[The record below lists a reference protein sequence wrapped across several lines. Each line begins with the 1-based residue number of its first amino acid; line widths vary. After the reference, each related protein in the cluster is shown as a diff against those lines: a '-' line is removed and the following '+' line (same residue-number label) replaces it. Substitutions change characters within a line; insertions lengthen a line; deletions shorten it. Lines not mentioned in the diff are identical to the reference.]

1 MCAVLNNK
9 SLILIN
15 FLLFSTCVAKRKHN
29 YQTSLYLRKGKD
41 LNVQR
46 FNARGL
52 DGYEYKDWEEKLP
65 DVYDYILPKTNVTTT
80 TVHANITQTSPTEE
94 TQSTNP
100 TATDSQYTE
109 LTNTTIT
116 FVEPTKAK
124 IRAEMLESKR
134 KLRAGFFTSSAYV
147 LLKIID
153 RKRDEDV
160 GNLLL
165 GLNSEVIRLESLHHL
180 AVFGTVVTTA
190 LSTMVRVMATTPI
203 EVIRSQTK
211 TGINMIETKKDS
223 LNPDTNAMFD
233 VVDAMYTDE
242 EYHNMVDVLTDIENY
257 PNITKPVEKISE
269 DLIVASVLRP
279 FSRIQGTAKA
289 KLFLSELDR
298 VVKSK
303 LLIGRR
309 RMNVRRKPGK
319 STVASPT
326 FVRKSMRPK
335 FTKPLP
341 KVFPTPATENS
352 TEVDYTSYVKDPKV
366 MKKLKTKMIIYKQ
379 KFKQIRKNERK
390 MKTKRGPT
398 STALLTTT
406 TPPMRKSKYYM
417 RKYVL
422 KNLYKMKT
430 TLEKTSYFTWRY
442 HGPYKKFRPLRKF
455 MEANDGIETERLG
468 YGAGRSN
475 SDLEIDEVNERDEEL
490 SRFTISMAESNKDP
504 TKANLPESSVS
515 EEVKLKANLK
525 DAMYHPNNETVK
537 RRSNIRKVNK
547 IRIDSFSDDEALLK
561 GNIYRVFGYS
571 DDFAKQLRT
580 LAREQ
585 G

>member
-1 MCAVLNNK
+1 
-9 SLILIN
+9 
-15 FLLFSTCVAKRKHN
+15 
-29 YQTSLYLRKGKD
+29 
-41 LNVQR
+41 
-46 FNARGL
+46 
-52 DGYEYKDWEEKLP
+52 
-65 DVYDYILPKTNVTTT
+65 
-80 TVHANITQTSPTEE
+80 
-94 TQSTNP
+94 
-100 TATDSQYTE
+100 
-109 LTNTTIT
+109 
-116 FVEPTKAK
+116 
-124 IRAEMLESKR
+124 
-134 KLRAGFFTSSAYV
+134 
-147 LLKIID
+147 
-153 RKRDEDV
+153 
-160 GNLLL
+160 
-165 GLNSEVIRLESLHHL
+165 
-180 AVFGTVVTTA
+180 
-190 LSTMVRVMATTPI
+190 MVRVMATTPI